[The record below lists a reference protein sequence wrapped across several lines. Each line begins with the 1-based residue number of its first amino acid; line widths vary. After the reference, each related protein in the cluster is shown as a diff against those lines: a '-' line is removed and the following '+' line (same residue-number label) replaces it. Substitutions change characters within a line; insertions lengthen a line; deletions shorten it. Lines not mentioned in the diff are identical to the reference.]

1 MPPPN
6 LLRNYCQ
13 GVLSNT
19 SPEFKPRSKWG
30 LGSSNH
36 FEVNLEVWAH
46 HNWIKY
52 ILSEKSKELYTGT
65 CNLYYIDPMDRY
77 PMDISNSRQ
86 VSNILMHG
94 ESPLSE
100 LLLQIWP
107 LLLWFLSL
115 ILYCNFLC
123 CNLYLLSH
131 VPSLCSSERRMIF
144 STLHL
149 RATKTSDFILSASF
163 AL

>member
-13 GVLSNT
+13 GGLSNT
-19 SPEFKPRSKWG
+19 SPEFKPHSKWG

-52 ILSEKSKELYTGT
+52 TLSEKSKELYTGT
-65 CNLYYIDPMDRY
+65 CNLYYIY
-77 PMDISNSRQ
+77 PMDIQWTSLIPDKFQISWCMGRVHSLNSCSR
-86 VSNILMHG
+86 
-94 ESPLSE
+94 
-100 LLLQIWP
+100 

-131 VPSLCSSERRMIF
+131 VPSLCSSERRMIL